1 MVNKETL
8 SWSVE
13 VPASDYGDYDPFI
26 ITRAQA
32 RDSVARAKQQ
42 TIGSTS
48 DLYKLDD
55 DTTEAM
61 WQRVMQSAIIMT
73 PSTREVIASNNIVID
88 NVVPSGVALGG
99 LRLVAES
106 ANTAAVEPEAPNIRL
121 VIPAIGGEYR
131 RLKKTVERYVGVTK
145 DNPDAISGGGSDRI
159 QELIETPKLMENV
172 AIELAASRRILKY
185 GLLPDEALPEGMREH
200 GFESWRKVVNNNVSA
215 ADRKKQNSQTLR
227 GLYVENDQAMKNLR
241 GNVWPII
248 SSRIIGIDPTKDV
261 MFNVVHGSV
270 SNESPDSYLIS
281 FRNKLTSEV
290 SPVEGKEMITS
301 IYSPRRTIRRVK

>member
-1 MVNKETL
+1 MALEDRGIFGYAL
-8 SWSVE
+8 Q
-13 VPASDYGDYDPFI
+13 
-26 ITRAQA
+26 QA
-32 RDSVARAKQQ
+32 AACTFV
-42 TIGSTS
+42 IV
-48 DLYKLDD
+48 
-55 DTTEAM
+55 TEA
-61 WQRVMQSAIIMT
+61 
-73 PSTREVIASNNIVID
+73 
-88 NVVPSGVALGG
+88 VPQDLPALGRFLYALLLMLLSG
-99 LRLVAES
+99 ALLEIVA
-106 ANTAAVEPEAPNIRL
+106 
-121 VIPAIGGEYR
+121 
-131 RLKKTVERYVGVTK
+131 GV
-145 DNPDAISGGGSDRI
+145 D
-159 QELIETPKLMENV
+159 QH
-172 AIELAASRRILKY
+172 
-185 GLLPDEALPEGMREH
+185 H